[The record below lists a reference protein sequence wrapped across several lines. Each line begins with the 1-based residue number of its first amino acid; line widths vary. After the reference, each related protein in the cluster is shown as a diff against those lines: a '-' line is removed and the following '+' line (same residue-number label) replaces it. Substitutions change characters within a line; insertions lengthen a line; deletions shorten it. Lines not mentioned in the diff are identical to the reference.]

1 MTLTEL
7 ANGFCFGVSPRW
19 FEGLL
24 WFSDMVGET
33 VHTVDLK
40 GSMTALPLSGHRPF
54 GLGFRP
60 DGSLLIAST
69 ENRQL
74 LCYDG
79 DETFMVADLGDAVH
93 ADLGDMVVDDFGRA
107 YIGSQASQGGVI
119 LRVDPDNSVTLVA
132 DHLEQPSGMVITADA
147 QRLIVAES
155 TGRRLTAY
163 AVFPDGSLGDR
174 RVFADGFNAPPAGI
188 ALDADDGVWVS
199 MTLANRFER
208 IVEGGSVTNHI
219 EMTDRAAI
227 GCALGGAERR
237 TLFLLT
243 STGAHIDG
251 PSRSQVSRLE
261 ATIVDT
267 PGIGLP

>member
-1 MTLTEL
+1 MTVTEL
-7 ANGFCFGVSPRW
+7 ANGFCSGVSPRW

-24 WFSDMVGET
+24 WFSDTVGET
-33 VHTVDLK
+33 VRTVDLK

-69 ENRQL
+69 QTRQL

-79 DETFMVADLGDAVH
+79 DETVVVADLCDAVH

-107 YIGSQASQGGVI
+107 YVGSQTSHGGVI
-119 LRVDPDNSVTLVA
+119 LRVDPDNSVILVA
-132 DHLEQPSGMVITADA
+132 DDLEQPSGMVITADQ

-155 TGRRLTAY
+155 MGRRLTAY
-163 AVFPDGSLGDR
+163 AVLSDGSLGDR
-174 RVFADGFNAPPAGI
+174 RVFADGFDAPPAGI

-199 MTLANRFER
+199 MTLGNRFER
-208 IVEGGSVTNHI
+208 IVEGGSVTHRI
-219 EMTDRAAI
+219 ETIARAAI

-243 STGAHIDG
+243 STGTAVDR
-251 PSRSQVSRLE
+251 PSRSQVSRLD
-261 ATIVDT
+261 ATIVST
-267 PGIGLP
+267 PGVGLP